1 MNRDG
6 QFLSLSSTS
15 ERTLRLT
22 GMVGPF
28 FHVHKKLID
37 AAQAAGK
44 IKILHSPLSCFE
56 VKFKVSIGS
65 DELAE
70 YNFSPTDLKP
80 TASQFH
86 QILMFSFPVF
96 IPEPFFI
103 LPNLTVSVT
112 LLHKIEDF
120 EPVFVATGKTS
131 ELVGDVIFTIS
142 DGNENES
149 EKYVMIDLIKQH
161 LNTFVIPIYR
171 SPSPISRDIRSQSD
185 YFTSDMTS
193 NDLNHPFIGDL
204 EKYAAAVTHVFS
216 VFMTAPTLPV
226 PKGEEIVDTITRPRF
241 FKDDQT
247 PKYDV
252 IPQLKQIINNP
263 FIAGFSDADF
273 QFLKKYKKYVSTFPS
288 GFLKL
293 ASKDIFVSQPD
304 LPFIFALYCLRL
316 DEASMPITKHAGRCL
331 RKANMDIVKNFV
343 ECLIQ
348 TSMYSQEASEFMYE
362 KCAEDDELAVSVYW
376 ALRLE
381 LENSNNKPLAAR
393 FLKHLDENVFS
404 KELSE
409 DIHNGEMVMEKLKEI
424 IIGVK
429 TLPKAEKVN
438 YVRERIK
445 PGFVEK
451 PFRLPLKPSF
461 VVESISQ
468 ENIIV
473 FGSSL
478 QPVKLDFVDK
488 SGKIFSAILKVGDD
502 MRQDALALS
511 LVNFMDDRL
520 KRYGYDLCMTPYKV
534 LPMTLTYGMCEYV
547 VGAKALSKVLADN
560 QQSIENYLDYNYD
573 ALEVFIKSSA
583 GYSVLSYVLGV
594 GDRHL
599 DNLLLKK
606 EGNFLHVDFGFMFG
620 QDPKPIPV
628 KVRVVEEM
636 TQAMGKF
643 GKERFLELCAI
654 AFVAI
659 RHCAD
664 EILCSLALMID
675 AQLPHLP
682 KTKEGIANNLLA
694 NLLLNLS
701 DEKAGEAM
709 INTVNNAIN
718 SFLPSI
724 NEKLHQISNW
734 VGNLK

>member
-1 MNRDG
+1 MNKDE
-6 QFLSLSSTS
+6 QILSFSGTS

-28 FHVHKKLID
+28 FHVHKKLIE
-37 AAQAAGK
+37 AAQAVGK

-96 IPEPFFI
+96 IPDAFFV

-112 LLHKIEDF
+112 LLHKIEDY
-120 EPVFVATGKTS
+120 EPVFVATGKTN

-142 DGNENES
+142 DGNENEC

-161 LNTFVIPIYR
+161 LNTFVIPVYR
-171 SPSPISRDIRSQSD
+171 SPSPISRDVRSQSD
-185 YFTSDMTS
+185 YFTSDMPA

-216 VFMTAPTLPV
+216 VFMTAPTMPL
-226 PKGEEIVDTITRPRF
+226 PKGEEIIDTITRPRF
-241 FKDDQT
+241 FKDDET

-273 QFLKKYKKYVSTFPS
+273 EFLKKYKKYVSTFPS

-293 ASKDIFVSQPD
+293 ASRDIFVSQPD
-304 LPFIFALYCLRL
+304 LPFIFALYILTL
-316 DEASMPITKHAGRCL
+316 DLPSLDITKHAEKCL
-331 RKANMDIVKNFV
+331 RKAEPKVVRNFV
-343 ECLIQ
+343 ECLVQ
-348 TSMYSQEASEFMYE
+348 TAIISQDACNFMYE
-362 KCAEDDELAVSVYW
+362 RCSEDKELAVSVFW
-376 ALRLE
+376 ALHLE
-381 LENSNNKPLAAR
+381 LENSKQTQMASKLLAY
-393 FLKHLDENVFS
+393 LDQNVYS

-409 DIHNGEMVMEKLKEI
+409 DIHNGEIVMERLKEI
-424 IIGVK
+424 IEGVK
-429 TLPKAEKVN
+429 TIPKAEKIN

-451 PFRLPLKPSF
+451 PFRLPLNPSF
-461 VVESISQ
+461 IVESISQ

-478 QPVKLDFVDK
+478 QPVKLDFVNQK
-488 SGKIFSAILKVGDD
+488 GEIFSAILKVGDD

-511 LVNFMDDRL
+511 LVSFMDDRL

-560 QQSIENYLDYNYD
+560 QQSISNYLLKGEESKD
-573 ALEVFIKSSA
+573 VFISSSA

-599 DNLLLKK
+599 DNLLVKK

-636 TQAMGKF
+636 TQAMGPE
-643 GKERFLELCAI
+643 GKEKFLKLCAI

-664 EILCSLALMID
+664 EILCSLALLLH

-682 KTKEGIANNLLA
+682 KTKEAIANNLLA

-709 INTVNNAIN
+709 IMTVNNAIN